1 MSIYSTLSFDAPV
14 MLYAT
19 FHQARKG
26 VAANDYINT
35 MKDLHRLLHEQSEEV
50 QRLWKETLNTTMS
63 HTVTKLRR
71 SLSQFL
77 TTPLKSDEDE
87 IERGLSEQL
96 GDFVNQTLHNAPL
109 GLLTSTEARIVVDGE
124 ETDLPKKMATKGKSY
139 LKELSFHL
147 GKSSP
152 PIFESNFFVH
162 GAANLDIIEHM
173 VRDRIGIYTPVHGK
187 HIKEFEGYSYALYNL
202 IHLHGE
208 LKQGEE
214 RYEAAL
220 FFSKGETRY
229 APFRNGMVELINRLT
244 QSHSISHAS
253 LWQRKLGL
261 GVGREFVFRVRGN
274 DVPSI
279 AKVLSDLDFKEKPFV
294 TDALKRGHTLIKEFL
309 F

>member
-1 MSIYSTLSFDAPV
+1 MSIYSALSFDAPI

-26 VAANDYINT
+26 VKPNDYINT
-35 MKDLHRLLHEQSEEV
+35 MKDLHRLLHEHSEEV
-50 QRLWKETLNTTMS
+50 QRLWNQTLDATMS

-77 TTPLKSDEDE
+77 TTPLKSDEVE
-87 IERGLSEQL
+87 IEHGLREQL
-96 GDFVNQTLHNAPL
+96 RDFVNETLGNSPL
-109 GLLTSTEARIVVDGE
+109 GVIASTEARIVVNGE
-124 ETDLPKKMATKGKSY
+124 EMGLPKKMAAGGKPY
-139 LKELSFHL
+139 LKELSFYL
-147 GKSSP
+147 GKGFS

-173 VRDRIGIYTPVHGK
+173 VRDRVGIYTPVHGK

-208 LKQGEE
+208 LKRGEE
-214 RYEAAL
+214 RYEVAL

-229 APFRNGMVELINRLT
+229 APFRNGLVELISRLT

-261 GVGREFVFRVRGN
+261 GVGREFVFRVRGD
-274 DVPSI
+274 DVKSLT
-279 AKVLSDLDFKEKPFV
+279 KVIRDLDFEEQPFV
-294 TDALKRGHTLIKEFL
+294 TDALKRGHILIKEFL
-309 F
+309 S